1 MSKKSTGIQF
11 ELRPRRRAHD
21 FWSVKYDTADGRIL
35 AIEPGDTRSSDRLT
49 VSYPKIKDILTG
61 SQNQENFV
69 VAFDEKIGSLD
80 LVNVR
85 KSHQSRKK
93 QNWRSWLSNT
103 VFDQEERS
111 DLKVVLFNEGMIR
124 VEATRAWSTGLSEN
138 PNRVMDFPVYITAA
152 DDPHMFL
159 GCFKVSTSEII
170 EKGYAEKRLY
180 SFVDTE
186 VADAIINDRQ
196 SIRINIPP
204 IADTLSVIRL
214 KKYFSFTGVIDDQT
228 AITHPGPG
236 RHITLFVKNNAV
248 WAQSHYHPGSPLDDL
263 IGTLRAGMFLDD
275 PDNFLGWV
283 EFPPLMLRQTSPFE
297 VVANWHAQRPP
308 DLLYKANNLDIGVVK

>member
-1 MSKKSTGIQF
+1 VSKGIQF
-11 ELRPRRRAHD
+11 ELRPRRKTHD
-21 FWSVKYDTADGRIL
+21 FWSVRYDTADGRIL
-35 AIEPGDTRSSDRLT
+35 GIEPGDVRSHDRLT
-49 VSYPKIKDILTG
+49 VSYPKIKDILSG
-61 SQNQENFV
+61 QQNQENYV

-80 LVNVR
+80 LVDAR

-93 QNWRSWLSNT
+93 QNWKSWLSST

-111 DLKVVLFNEGMIR
+111 DLKFVLFNDGMIR
-124 VEATRAWSTGLSEN
+124 LESSRLWSTSVSEN
-138 PNRVMDFPVYITAA
+138 PNRAIDFPVYITAA

-170 EKGYAEKRLY
+170 EKGYSEKRLY
-180 SFVDTE
+180 SFVDANT
-186 VADAIINDRQ
+186 VDDILNDRQ
-196 SIRINIPP
+196 AIRVNVPP
-204 IADTLSVIRL
+204 IAETLSLVRL
-214 KKYFSFTGVIDDQT
+214 KKYFSFTGIIDDQT
-228 AITHPGPG
+228 SISHPGPG

-248 WAQSHYHPGSPLDDL
+248 WAQSHYHPGSPLGDL
-263 IGTLRAGMFLDD
+263 IGPLRAGMFQGE

-297 VVANWHAQRPP
+297 LISNWYGPNPP